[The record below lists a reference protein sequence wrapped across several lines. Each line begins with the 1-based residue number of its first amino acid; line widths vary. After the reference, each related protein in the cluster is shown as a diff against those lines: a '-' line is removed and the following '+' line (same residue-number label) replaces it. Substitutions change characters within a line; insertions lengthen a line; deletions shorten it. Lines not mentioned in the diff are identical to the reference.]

1 MSKFTNPLEN
11 IKIASPCAADWDEMV
26 GDNQRRFCG
35 ACKLNVYNLSG
46 MSRREAEKLILQS
59 ENRLCV
65 RFYKRPDGSILTK
78 DCPVGWQVIRRNIS
92 KTATAFA
99 SLVFTA
105 LSGIGLANYFA
116 ESREQQ
122 TMGEK
127 ASKIKNTRISAIAI
141 ENANTG
147 DQEKPVPMK
156 GNIAAPSNRE
166 YSLSNGA
173 MSNLEAVR
181 TRITNNRRR

>member
-1 MSKFTNPLEN
+1 MSEFTNPLES
-11 IKIASPCAADWDEMV
+11 IKIASPCAADWEEMI

-92 KTATAFA
+92 KTA
-99 SLVFTA
+99 TA

>member
-46 MSRREAEKLILQS
+46 MSRREAENLIVQS
-59 ENRLCV
+59 DGRLCV
-65 RFYKRPDGSILTK
+65 RFYKRPDGSILTE

-122 TMGEK
+122 MMGK
-127 ASKIKNTRISAIAI
+127 TVSKIENTTMSEIAI
-141 ENANTG
+141 ENSNVAV
-147 DQEKPVPMK
+147 QEKLVPMM
-156 GNIAAPSNRE
+156 GNISIPNNGE
-166 YSLSNGA
+166 YSLSNGG
-173 MSNLEAVR
+173 MGNLEEVR
-181 TRITNNRRR
+181 TQIKVNRRR